1 VPVGNVGDTVGV
13 GDAALNY
20 RLQAWLES
28 ASRPAFSPR
37 VSLLIPSGNSSKGLG
52 SGSPGWQVN
61 LPFSKQFNDTY
72 LHWNAGFTH
81 IPSAKDG
88 DAEYNLFTPHLA
100 ASGIWRARPM
110 FNLMLESVVAW
121 EETPAGTATRRDAV
135 VTISPGFR
143 TGWNAGDGQTIVGL
157 ALPASFSAGSNS
169 VGVFGYFSY
178 EIPFTR

>member
-1 VPVGNVGDTVGV
+1 M
-13 GDAALNY
+13 
-20 RLQAWLES
+20 
-28 ASRPAFSPR
+28 
-37 VSLLIPSGNSSKGLG
+37 
-52 SGSPGWQVN
+52 N

-81 IPSAKDG
+81 IA
-88 DAEYNLFTPHLA
+88 NLFTPQVA

-121 EETPAGTATRRDAV
+121 EEIVDGTTTRRDAV

-143 TGWNAGDGQTIVGL
+143 TGWNAGDAQAIVGV
-157 ALPASFSAGSNS
+157 AVPASFSSGSNS